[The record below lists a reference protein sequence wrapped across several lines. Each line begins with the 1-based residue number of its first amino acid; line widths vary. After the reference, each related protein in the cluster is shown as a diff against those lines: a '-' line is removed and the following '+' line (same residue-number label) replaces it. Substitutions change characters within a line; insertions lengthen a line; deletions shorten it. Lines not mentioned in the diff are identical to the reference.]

1 MNRFISCTLALLLC
15 LCATLTTSGQHKT
28 NSAVAAFWSKFQ
40 AAVAKDDK
48 ATVAALSKFPLR
60 MPYGVPS
67 IKTKAQFINSGYK
80 KIFDAET
87 KQCFAT
93 AQPELENAKSK
104 RFSIACG
111 EAMLYWFELVNG
123 EYKFAAVDN
132 VNE

>member
-1 MNRFISCTLALLLC
+1 MHRLIACTLALLC
-15 LCATLTTSGQHKT
+15 LSVSLITLGQNKTSPDVT
-28 NSAVAAFWSKFQ
+28 AFWSKFQ

-48 ATVAALSKFPLR
+48 ATVAALSKFPLH

-67 IKTKAQFINSGYK
+67 IKTKAQFISSGYK
-80 KIFDAET
+80 KIVDAET
-87 KQCFAT
+87 KKCFAN
-93 AQPELENAKSK
+93 AKPELESAKSK
-104 RFSIACG
+104 RFSISCG

>member
-1 MNRFISCTLALLLC
+1 MKQFMRPTLVLLC
-15 LCATLTTSGQHKT
+15 LCLSLNTFGQNKT
-28 NSAVAAFWSKFQ
+28 NPAVTAFWSNFQ

-48 ATVAALSKFPLR
+48 ATVAALTKFPLH

-67 IKTKAQFINSGYK
+67 IKTKAQFTSSGYK

-87 KQCFAT
+87 KKCFAN
-93 AQPELENAKSK
+93 AKPELASAKSK
-104 RFSIACG
+104 RFSISCG

-123 EYKFAAVDN
+123 AYKFAAVDN

>member
-1 MNRFISCTLALLLC
+1 MKWLLPCTLALLC
-15 LCATLTTSGQHKT
+15 FAGSLTTLAQPQTSP
-28 NSAVAAFWSKFQ
+28 AIAAFWSKFQ

-67 IKTKAQFINSGYK
+67 IKTKAQFISSGYK

-87 KQCFAT
+87 KQCFA
-93 AQPELENAKSK
+93 AAKPEVESGKSK
-104 RFSIACG
+104 RFSIGCG

-132 VNE
+132 INE